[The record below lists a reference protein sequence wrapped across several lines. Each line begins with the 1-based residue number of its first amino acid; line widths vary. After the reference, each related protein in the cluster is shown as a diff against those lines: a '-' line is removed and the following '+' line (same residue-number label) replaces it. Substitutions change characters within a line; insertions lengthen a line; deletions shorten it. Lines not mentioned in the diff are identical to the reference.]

1 MVVYNITTKVSWQI
15 ADEWLKWQQEEHIPE
30 MLATLLFADHKIFK
44 LLELEDDEGPTF
56 TIQFF
61 FSSIEKYNE
70 YMHVHAAHLREISI
84 ERWRDNCIS
93 FRTVMQLVN

>member
-1 MVVYNITTKVSWQI
+1 MVVYNITTKVTWQI

-30 MLATLLFADHKIFK
+30 MLATLLFAEHKIFK
-44 LLELEDDEGPTF
+44 LLEQHEDEGPTF

-61 FSSIEKYNE
+61 FSSLGKYE
-70 YMHVHAAHLREISI
+70 AYMRLHAAALREKAIN
-84 ERWRDNCIS
+84 RWGNQSIS

>member
-1 MVVYNITTKVSWQI
+1 MVVYNITTKVTWQI

-44 LLELEDDEGPTF
+44 LLEQDDDEGSTF

-61 FSSIEKYNE
+61 FSDVEKYE
-70 YMHVHAAHLREISI
+70 TYIRLHSARLRDKAIR
-84 ERWRDNCIS
+84 RWGDQSIS
-93 FRTVMQLVN
+93 FRTLMQLVN